1 MEQVGQW
8 NEIIFNVAFCCLKDS
23 VYVLASA
30 IKEMMKNETITEPP
44 KNCDDSGVNWES
56 GEFANSKV
64 SYSNRRI

>member
-1 MEQVGQW
+1 MLMSLL
-8 NEIIFNVAFCCLKDS
+8 FFYPPLKDS

-56 GEFANSKV
+56 GG
-64 SYSNRRI
+64 

>member
-1 MEQVGQW
+1 MKYLNGTLSLS
-8 NEIIFNVAFCCLKDS
+8 LKDS

-56 GEFANSKV
+56 GELKGFK
-64 SYSNRRI
+64 I